1 MKITKCNN
9 MIHTL
14 MTLLGNDAL
23 LKPNG
28 GSIFLRYWQQHTSV
42 NCSITDNFKRT
53 DIKYELFMA

>member
-1 MKITKCNN
+1 